1 MERVSAWVV
10 STTTAC
16 LKKWPRK
23 QLARKQF
30 FEAVGFYTCQL
41 TRSLHLRIQAS
52 TCDIS
57 HLLPRMRH
65 CGLHR
70 SVLSPPS
77 FPISIHAQ
85 KAAPKNEALQ
95 QLIPTCSCVLLRH
108 SSQSISYRYR
118 RPRFQQGASSAH
130 HVLAKLEQRSKA
142 AFHNTNG
149 SSSEERDWLSSH
161 PTRWYAQ

>member
-1 MERVSAWVV
+1 MGPCWMERVSAWVV

-57 HLLPRMRH
+57 HLLPRMGH

-108 SSQSISYRYR
+108 SSQSISCRYHR
-118 RPRFQQGASSAH
+118 QRFQQGASSAH
-130 HVLAKLEQRSKA
+130 HVSRQIGTTKQ
-142 AFHNTNG
+142 
-149 SSSEERDWLSSH
+149 SSFPQHKR
-161 PTRWYAQ
+161 QFK